1 MALPKKEKSN
11 FMNEGGKVKT
21 AKKPAAKKPATK
33 KSSPKKG
40 CK

>member
-1 MALPKKEKSN
+1 MAVPKKEKSS

-21 AKKPAAKKPATK
+21 AKKPAAKKPAAK
-33 KSSPKKG
+33 KGSSKKG